1 MAGGSERD
9 AAHRPRARL
18 ARGGRLRVTGGEL
31 RGRRL
36 RTPGGPVRPSA
47 DRVRESLFAR
57 LGSLADALVLDLY
70 AGSGALGIEVLS
82 RGALRAVF
90 VERAPR
96 SLAALRENLVSL
108 GLEGRAE
115 VLAGDSVR
123 AVRRLARSGVRFH
136 LVLLDPPYASG
147 ELARALAALRDAGIL
162 ARGATLVIESGRRH
176 PVPEVGGFATRDQR
190 RYGETLI
197 TRLAP
202 EAPGGPGPA

>member
-1 MAGGSERD
+1 MAGASERD
-9 AAHRPRARL
+9 AERRPRARP

-70 AGSGALGIEVLS
+70 AGSGALGIEALS

-96 SLAALRENLVSL
+96 SLAALRANLESL

-115 VLAGDSVR
+115 VLAGDAVR
-123 AVRRLARSGVRFH
+123 AVRRLARRGVRFH
-136 LVLLDPPYASG
+136 LVLLDPPYASD
-147 ELARALAALRDAGIL
+147 EVARALVALRDTGIL
-162 ARGATLVIESGRRH
+162 AQGATLVIESGRRH
-176 PVPEVGGFATRDQR
+176 PLPEVGGFATRDRR

-202 EAPGGPGPA
+202 EAPGGEGPA